1 MGRLTKRLGQMKHIL
16 YGEAGDKDVD
26 QHKCEVSERQLQ
38 KRAAVWRTPA
48 NGEALVVG
56 TQELGEHVVKENL
69 APLLLEHLSALPFE
83 ARKVIGGKK
92 GARSGRLLLLL
103 R

>member
-38 KRAAVWRTPA
+38 KQQLC
-48 NGEALVVG
+48 GELRLMEKHWLLV
-56 TQELGEHVVKENL
+56 
-69 APLLLEHLSALPFE
+69 
-83 ARKVIGGKK
+83 R
-92 GARSGRLLLLL
+92 RSWASTW
-103 R
+103 